1 MIFTL
6 FTVANR
12 CQKLTLFPAIGQTWR
27 QQKRDTEQ
35 ENANLTSAQAP
46 IFIIAGITL
55 WFLYVR

>member
-35 ENANLTSAQAP
+35 ENAN
-46 IFIIAGITL
+46 
-55 WFLYVR
+55 